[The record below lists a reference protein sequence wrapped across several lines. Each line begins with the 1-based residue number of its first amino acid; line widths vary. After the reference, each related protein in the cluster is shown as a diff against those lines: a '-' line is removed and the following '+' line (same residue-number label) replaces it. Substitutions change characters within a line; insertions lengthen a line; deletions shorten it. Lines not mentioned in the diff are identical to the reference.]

1 MADSLFDNRYRYDYI
16 YPRGRSGE
24 TLRAVDTA
32 ADDRPV
38 VIKRPAPNDAPPI
51 RAGQEVSIINERE
64 ALTRLAGH
72 PVLTELLG
80 MGQFFV
86 GGIPHQYI
94 VMERAEG
101 TIIADEVAALAARH
115 QRLPEL
121 EMLEIVGG
129 LIHLLQLAHSK
140 DIVYNDVD
148 AKHLFWNR
156 ENYTLKV
163 IDWGNAVF
171 LEGDEATLQGI
182 SRQTDVYQVG
192 ELLYFILSGGA
203 RADVPRDAGSDFKLD
218 FHQDADSVAPR
229 LQAIASKAVHP
240 NSRYRYSSLTAL
252 NADLARYRS
261 PLEQAR
267 NQVVSRSLDKL
278 KNPNLSRSEL
288 MALQT
293 RVEAAL
299 KQNPAY
305 PVARDTYR
313 EIDNRLR
320 DLEASADLDAVRI
333 YMDNTNWSRAVD
345 LLNDLRQRAGSKT
358 AGIVHLL
365 LDWCL
370 LLMDARLES
379 IPDAV
384 AESVTH
390 LFEYKPD
397 KAANALLL
405 NQPDNEPARILQ
417 WQMAERISARFPDVL
432 LLRPNL
438 YRLDSAVQALEADG
452 IPVDEVRGILR
463 GINRS
468 LDETARMKQ
477 PRASHLRDAYRAV
490 VDSITALYAILQT
503 LSLQHEFSE
512 RHLPLEA
519 LTRALNAAM
528 ALADNIH
535 VIGRQAANNPR
546 DALTALDASRAIDPP
561 NPVWDQIEDFL
572 SHLYEILQTSQ
583 TYVPAVDGADLEHWL
598 KTKQSELLPFSEQLF
613 DEMLRD
619 MLDGLQIA
627 EHAWR
632 RYRDAVVAG
641 SKTTALES
649 LEKAAQTVTTISP
662 TLSSWFQ
669 QLRTVVEG
677 AQYVERHS
685 VPGHLGRT
693 LADGWAAF
701 DRGQLANAERL
712 GQQAMEIARSE
723 NERNIAERLWQV
735 SRLLREWVER
745 NGVESKIRTQ
755 DTLIDIE
762 KLFAPSEIRTI
773 ESFASQMPSIETYL
787 KAMGQG
793 LVQVFAATS
802 TAALRILF
810 AQYVLSGVLDAY
822 EDALDDARF
831 WRAAALR
838 ALPATGEIHAAV
850 HTMDE
855 FIARRRA
862 LLAAQSIFATVDGKH
877 ILGAIDEIHRQLE
890 GNPQARLLTPGIK
903 SLRTLEA
910 AVQDWADAEF
920 RAAGGKIEQIIRAI
934 TETESSAQITLGSY
948 RAWMMELQAAAAEL
962 SVKRRSM
969 LQEIDRQLDEPQ
981 SLIRDAIHL
990 QADLTEQL
998 LGQSPAKMMLGW
1010 RDAYV
1015 QFLNLY
1021 TGELRRSHKLE
1032 EMNKLFQSLFIE
1044 RNPTY
1049 PLLRH
1054 WYRIVDSS
1062 PEFEAIDDLPES
1074 ADDDLPEVRDDEMTV
1089 PEAPPFDVDESQP
1102 GGFRRAL
1109 RLAIGVIG
1117 VVLVI
1122 GGLVALSDDDL
1133 GGRLAELG
1141 LAPMSPAA
1149 SGTPTITAPPP
1160 TAVPRIAAAQSTA
1173 RQSTATAR
1181 PTQQAAA
1188 APTGTPNR
1196 RTVTAQAVSFVPTA
1210 TDTLPPTAT
1219 DTALPTATDVP
1230 AQTPTPAD
1238 KPTATS
1244 TATLPPGG
1252 RQGTQDLLALY
1263 GDPLSRALW
1272 DEGRFVRQNGTW
1284 RLGGKSQSDGE
1295 TIFLAPPAELL
1306 DRQYGNEAPRRIRR
1320 LEANLTL
1327 HIVNPAAVSDE
1338 EAYFGI
1344 LFQGTASP
1352 DANAGI
1358 KIVAVQDNV
1367 INLAL
1372 YQNGADNFISQR
1384 SVNALIARLRL
1395 DRDPTSGE
1403 VTAFFNDSPIG
1414 SPMSSIAADE
1424 AVVPVIFVRQGGLTV
1439 GVTAWQIS
1447 LE

>member
-32 ADDRPV
+32 ADGRPV

-101 TIIADEVAALAARH
+101 IIVADEVAALAVQH
-115 QRLPEL
+115 QRMPEL

-156 ENYTLKV
+156 DNYSLKV

-171 LEGDEATLQGI
+171 LEGDEITSQGI
-182 SRQTDVYQVG
+182 SRQTDVYQIG
-192 ELLYFILSGGA
+192 ELLYFILSGGV
-203 RADVPRDAGSDFKLD
+203 RAEVPRDAGPDFKLD
-218 FHQDADSVAPR
+218 FHQDAEQISAR
-229 LQAIASKAVHP
+229 LQAIVSKAVHP

-267 NQVVSRSLDKL
+267 NQILSRSIDKL

-288 MALQT
+288 MDLQT
-293 RVEAAL
+293 RVESAL

-313 EIDNRLR
+313 DIDNRLR
-320 DLEASADLDAVRI
+320 DLAASADLDAVKI
-333 YMDNTNWSRAVD
+333 YMGNGNWPRAVD
-345 LLNDLRQRAGSKT
+345 LLDELRQRAGSQT

-370 LLMDARLES
+370 LLMDARLAAIPEAITES
-379 IPDAV
+379 A
-384 AESVTH
+384 AL

-405 NQPDNEPARILQ
+405 RPPDDSQVRRLQ

-438 YRLDSAVQALEADG
+438 YRLDDAVQTLEADG

-468 LDETARMKQ
+468 LDETARMDK
-477 PRASHLRDAYRAV
+477 PRAARLRDTYREV
-490 VDSITALYAILQT
+490 VDSIGALYTILQT

-512 RHLPLEA
+512 QHLPLDA

-535 VIGRQAANNPR
+535 VIGKQAASSPR
-546 DALTALDASRAIDPP
+546 DALTALDASRAINPP
-561 NPVWDQIEDFL
+561 NAIWDQIEDFL

-583 TYVPAVDGADLEHWL
+583 TYVPAVDGSDLEHWL
-598 KTKQSELLPFSEQLF
+598 KAKQDELLPFSEQLF

-619 MLDGLQIA
+619 MLEGLQTA
-627 EHAWR
+627 EQAWR
-632 RYRDAVVAG
+632 RYREVVVAG
-641 SKTTALES
+641 SKTDAIQS
-649 LEKAAQTVTTISP
+649 LEEASQTVTTISP
-662 TLSSWFQ
+662 TLSSWLK
-669 QLRTVVEG
+669 QLGTVVES
-677 AQYVERHS
+677 APYIERHS

-712 GQQAMEIARSE
+712 GQQALEIARSE
-723 NERNIAERLWQV
+723 NERGIAERLWRV

-745 NGVESKIRTQ
+745 NGVESETRTQ

-762 KLFAPSEIRTI
+762 KLFSASETATI
-773 ESFASQMPSIETYL
+773 EAFAAQMPSTETYL

-793 LVQVFAATS
+793 LVQVFAASS
-802 TAALRILF
+802 TASLRILF
-810 AQYVLSGVLDAY
+810 AQYALSGALDAHD
-822 EDALDDARF
+822 DALDDARF
-831 WRAAALR
+831 WRAAAIR
-838 ALPATGEIHAAV
+838 TLPSTGEIHAAV
-850 HTMDE
+850 HTLDA
-855 FIARRRA
+855 FIDRRRA

-877 ILGAIDEIHRQLE
+877 ILGAIDEICRQLE
-890 GNPQARLLTPGIK
+890 SSPQSRLLTPGIQ

-920 RAAGGKIEQIIRAI
+920 RAAGGKIEQVIRAI
-934 TETESSAQITLGSY
+934 TETETSTQITLGSY

-981 SLIRDAIHL
+981 PLIRDVIHL
-990 QADLTEQL
+990 QASLTEEL
-998 LGQSPAKMMLGW
+998 LGQLPAKMMVGW
-1010 RDAYV
+1010 RDTYV
-1015 QFLNLY
+1015 QFLNIY
-1021 TGELRRSHKLE
+1021 GGELRRSHKLE
-1032 EMNKLFQSLFIE
+1032 EMNKLFKSLFIE

-1054 WYRIVDSS
+1054 WYRLTESS
-1062 PEFEAIDDLPES
+1062 PEFPAIDAEPLPE
-1074 ADDDLPEVRDDEMTV
+1074 ADDEEERL
-1089 PEAPPFDVDESQP
+1089 EAPDESAPAPAAEDVQAA
-1102 GGFRRAL
+1102 GFGRAL
-1109 RLAIGVIG
+1109 RIGAAFIAIA
-1117 VVLVI
+1117 LVI
-1122 GGLVALSDDDL
+1122 GGLAVLARNGDL
-1133 GGRLAELG
+1133 DSLLAELG
-1141 LAPMSPAA
+1141 LAQTPTA
-1149 SGTPTITAPPP
+1149 SATVSPTITA
-1160 TAVPRIAAAQSTA
+1160 TSIITR
-1173 RQSTATAR
+1173 R
-1181 PTQQAAA
+1181 PTA
-1188 APTGTPNR
+1188 APTVQAATEIRPSSTPQR
-1196 RTVTAQAVSFVPTA
+1196 RQTDALPAALAPTEDNTELPTA
-1210 TDTLPPTAT
+1210 TDTAPPTAT
-1219 DTALPTATDVP
+1219 DTPTQTATASV
-1230 AQTPTPAD
+1230 TPTP
-1238 KPTATS
+1238 TLTL
-1244 TATLPPGG
+1244 TATLPAAGL
-1252 RQGTQDLLALY
+1252 QGAQDLLDLY
-1263 GDPLSRALW
+1263 HQSSTRPLW
-1272 DEGRFVRQNGTW
+1272 DDYRFARQNGVW
-1284 RLGGKSQSDGE
+1284 RLGGDDQADGP
-1295 TIFLAPPAELL
+1295 TLFFAPPPELL
-1306 DRQYGNEAPRRIRR
+1306 EQRFGNDAPRRISRI
-1320 LEANLTL
+1320 EANLTL
-1327 HIVNPAAVSDE
+1327 HIVNPAAVADE
-1338 EAYFGI
+1338 EAYFGL
-1344 LFQGTASP
+1344 LFQSTASA
-1352 DANAGI
+1352 DDNAGI
-1358 KIVAVQDNV
+1358 KILAVGDNA

-1372 YQNGADNFISQR
+1372 YENGESNFISQR

-1395 DRDPTSGE
+1395 DRDLTTGR
-1403 VTAFFNDSPIG
+1403 VTAFFNDSQIG
-1414 SPMSSIAADE
+1414 EPMRAIAVDDA
-1424 AVVPVIFVRQGGLTV
+1424 AAPVIFVKNGGVTV
-1439 GVTAWQIS
+1439 GVTAWQIT